1 MRGQAAFTQR
11 RTRRCGGLK
20 RIASKAQDSA
30 METNSPK
37 VAGSRFNANPMRAS
51 KRALPVVLA
60 FVAVVALIAWSMLR
74 EYHLSGDEFRRVL
87 KPSVGNSYGYWL
99 IYHRDHGLYCF
110 KTPHPMY
117 FPDWRYC
124 VAETEIELI
133 RNGKAVEVN
142 DYLGVGDVVLNPD
155 RYPGAKREVL

>member
-1 MRGQAAFTQR
+1 
-11 RTRRCGGLK
+11 
-20 RIASKAQDSA
+20 
-30 METNSPK
+30 MEANSPK
-37 VAGSRFNANPMRAS
+37 VSDSRFNANPARES

-60 FVAVVALIAWSMLR
+60 FAAVVALIAWSMLR
-74 EYHLSGDEFRRVL
+74 EYPLSGDEFKRVL
-87 KPSVGNSYGYWL
+87 KPPVGNSYGYWL
-99 IYHRDHGLYCF
+99 LYRRDHGSYCF

-133 RNGKAVEVN
+133 RDGKPVEVN
-142 DYLGVGDVVLNPD
+142 DHLGVGDVVLKPG

>member
-1 MRGQAAFTQR
+1 MRRPKTDCVESTGQRDGNEFTQG
-11 RTRRCGGLK
+11 CGL
-20 RIASKAQDSA
+20 A
-30 METNSPK
+30 
-37 VAGSRFNANPMRAS
+37 FNAKPMRAS
-51 KRALPVVLA
+51 KRALLLVLA

-74 EYHLSGDEFRRVL
+74 EYSLSGDEFKRVMD
-87 KPSVGNSYGYWL
+87 KSNANSYSYWRL
-99 IYHRDHGLYCF
+99 YRHDDGVYCF
-110 KTPHPMY
+110 KTPHPIY

-142 DYLGVGDVVLNPD
+142 DYLGVGDVALKPD